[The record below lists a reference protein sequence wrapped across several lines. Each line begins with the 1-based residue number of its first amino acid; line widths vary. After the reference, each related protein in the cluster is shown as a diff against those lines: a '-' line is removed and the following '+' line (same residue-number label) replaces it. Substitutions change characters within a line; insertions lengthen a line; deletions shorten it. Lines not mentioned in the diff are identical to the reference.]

1 MTKTTTQ
8 SWWVGLSRDELRTEI
23 AKREE
28 GWHAQKVKYLDHIG
42 ARMVSDLA
50 QKRRDA

>member
-1 MTKTTTQ
+1 MQ
-8 SWWVGLSRDELRTEI
+8 REI
-23 AKREE
+23 AKREPA
-28 GWHAQKVKYLDHIG
+28 WRVQRVKYLDHIG